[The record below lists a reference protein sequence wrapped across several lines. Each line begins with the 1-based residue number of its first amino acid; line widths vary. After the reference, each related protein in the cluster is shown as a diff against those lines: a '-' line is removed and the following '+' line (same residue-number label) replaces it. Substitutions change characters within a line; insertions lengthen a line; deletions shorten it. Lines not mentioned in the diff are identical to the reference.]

1 VLIGEKKMK
10 FLGNRTR
17 RSALVALLCTASL
30 PPVSIAIAAKATAA
44 DKFRFGLNWKPQME
58 MCGFFQAREAGLY
71 RNANLDVELVHGGPS
86 LNNAQLVA
94 ARSYDAAMGTALTS
108 LNMRNSGVPGTTV
121 AAMFQKSP
129 ITMVAHPGAGVSKL
143 EDMAGRPVAIP
154 ATGRPI
160 QWAWLKGK
168 FGFDDSQLRPFS
180 FDPATFVVDKNAIR
194 QGYATEDGY
203 LFGKALG
210 EEPVSLLLADR
221 GYPDYATTI
230 FTSDA
235 TVAERRDVLGRFV
248 AASRDGFA
256 QCITGD
262 PSLAISA
269 IAAESADQPPDL
281 SKFKLTQMKRQKLVD
296 SGDAA
301 SSGIGT
307 MSDARWASIFAVMSE
322 IGLYPK
328 DMRFQSAYTL
338 DFVPTKSK

>member
-1 VLIGEKKMK
+1 VDHS
-10 FLGNRTR
+10 RDTTR
-17 RSALVALLCTASL
+17 RLALFAALFTASL
-30 PPVSIAIAAKATAA
+30 PMVSIMVATEAIALE
-44 DKFRFGLNWKPQME
+44 KFRFGLNWVPQME
-58 MCGFFQAREAGLY
+58 MCGFFQARENGLY
-71 RNANLDVELVHGGPS
+71 RKANLDVELVHGSPS

-94 ARSYDAAMGTALTS
+94 ARNYDAAMGTALTT

-129 ITMVAHPGAGVSKL
+129 ITMVAHPGVGVSKL
-143 EDMAGRPVAIP
+143 EDLTGRPVAIP

-168 FGFDDSQLRPFS
+168 FGFDDGQLRPFS
-180 FDPATFVVDKNAIR
+180 FDPAAFVVDKNSIR

-203 LFGKALG
+203 YLGKVLG

-235 TVAERRDVLGRFV
+235 VIAGRRDVLGRFV
-248 AASRDGFA
+248 AATRDGFTECVA
-256 QCITGD
+256 GD
-262 PSLAISA
+262 PSAAISA
-269 IAAESADQPPDL
+269 IAAESPEQPPEL

-296 SGDAA
+296 GGEA
-301 SSGIGT
+301 SSAGIGT
-307 MSDARWASIFAVMSE
+307 MSDTRWASIFAVMSE

-328 DMRFQSAYTL
+328 DMQFRSAYSL

>member
-1 VLIGEKKMK
+1 VEHFGNMIRRLTLFAVL
-10 FLGNRTR
+10 F
-17 RSALVALLCTASL
+17 AASL
-30 PPVSIAIAAKATAA
+30 PPVSIMVTAKAAA
-44 DKFRFGLNWKPQME
+44 LDKFRFGLNWVPQME
-58 MCGFFQAREAGLY
+58 MCGFFQARESGIY
-71 RNANLDVELVHGGPS
+71 RKANLDVELVHGGPS

-94 ARSYDAAMGTALTS
+94 AHSYDAAMGTALTT

-129 ITMVAHPGAGVSKL
+129 ITMVAHPGVGVSKL
-143 EDMAGRPVAIP
+143 EDLAGRPVAIP
-154 ATGRPI
+154 GTGRPI

-180 FDPATFVVDKNAIR
+180 FNPTAFVVDKNAIR

-203 LFGKALG
+203 YLGKALR

-235 TVAERRDVLGRFV
+235 IIAERRDALGRFV
-248 AASRDGFA
+248 TASRDGFA
-256 QCITGD
+256 QCIAGD
-262 PSLAISA
+262 PSPAISA
-269 IAAESADQPPDL
+269 IAAESPEQPPDL

-296 SGDAA
+296 GGEAA

-307 MSDARWASIFAVMSE
+307 MSDARWASIFAAMSE

-328 DMRFQSAYTL
+328 EMQFRSAYSL
-338 DFVPTKSK
+338 DFVPTNNK

>member
-1 VLIGEKKMK
+1 MKCSVNMTRQLALIAVL
-10 FLGNRTR
+10 
-17 RSALVALLCTASL
+17 SVASL
-30 PPVSIAIAAKATAA
+30 PPVSIVAATKAAA
-44 DKFRFGLNWKPQME
+44 LDKFRFGLNWAPQME
-58 MCGFFQAREAGLY
+58 MCGFFQARESGIY
-71 RNANLDVELVHGGPS
+71 RNADLDVELVHGGPS

-94 ARSYDAAMGTALTS
+94 ARRYDAAMGTALTT
-108 LNMRNSGVPGTTV
+108 LNMRNSGVPGTTI

-143 EDMAGRPVAIP
+143 EDLAGRPVAIP

-180 FDPATFVVDKNAIR
+180 FNPTAFVVDKNAIR

-203 LFGKALG
+203 YLGKALG

-235 TVAERRDVLGRFV
+235 VVADRRDVLGRFV

-256 QCITGD
+256 QCLAGD

-269 IAAESADQPPDL
+269 IATENAEQPPDL

-296 SGDAA
+296 GGDAA

-307 MSDARWASIFAVMSE
+307 MSDARWASIFAAMSE

-328 DMRFQSAYTL
+328 DMQFRSAYNL
-338 DFVPTKSK
+338 DFAQAKSK

>member
-1 VLIGEKKMK
+1 MK
-10 FLGNRTR
+10 NARTAVR
-17 RSALVALLCTASL
+17 QVALVAFLSAASL
-30 PPVSIAIAAKATAA
+30 PSLSIVTATTAA
-44 DKFRFGLNWKPQME
+44 ALDKFRFGLNWVPQME

-71 RNANLDVELVHGGPS
+71 RSANLDVDLVHGGPS

-94 ARSYDAAMGTALTS
+94 AGTYDAAMGTALTT
-108 LNMRNSGVPGTTV
+108 LNMRNSGIPGTTI

-143 EDMAGRPVAIP
+143 EDLAGRPVAIP

-168 FGFDDSQLRPFS
+168 FGFNDSQLRPFS
-180 FDPATFVVDKNAIR
+180 FDPAAFVVDKNAIR

-203 LFGKALG
+203 YLGKALG

-230 FTSDA
+230 FTSDP
-235 TVAERRDVLGRFV
+235 VVVSRRDVLGRFV
-248 AASRDGFA
+248 TATREGFA
-256 QCITGD
+256 QCIEGD

-269 IAAESADQPPDL
+269 IAAESPEQPAEL
-281 SKFKLTQMKRQKLVD
+281 SKFKLVQMKRQKLVD
-296 SGDAA
+296 GGDATSA
-301 SSGIGT
+301 GIGT
-307 MSDARWASIFAVMSE
+307 MSDARWASIFATMSE

-328 DMRFQSAYTL
+328 DMPFQSAYSL
-338 DFVPTKSK
+338 AFVPKIGN

>member
-1 VLIGEKKMK
+1 MKCSVNTVRQLALIAVL
-10 FLGNRTR
+10 
-17 RSALVALLCTASL
+17 SAASL
-30 PPVSIAIAAKATAA
+30 PSVSIVMATKAAAL
-44 DKFRFGLNWKPQME
+44 DKFRFGLNWAPQME
-58 MCGFFQAREAGLY
+58 MCGFFQARETGIY
-71 RNANLDVELVHGGPS
+71 SNANLDVELVHGGPS

-94 ARSYDAAMGTALTS
+94 AHTYDAAMGTALTT

-143 EDMAGRPVAIP
+143 EDLAGRPVAIP

-180 FDPATFVVDKNAIR
+180 FAPMAFVVDKNAIR

-203 LFGKALG
+203 YLGKALG

-235 TVAERRDVLGRFV
+235 VAAERRDVLARFV
-248 AASRDGFA
+248 KASRDGFA
-256 QCITGD
+256 QCIAGD

-269 IAAESADQPPDL
+269 IAAENPEQPPDL
-281 SKFKLTQMKRQKLVD
+281 SKFKLTQMKSQKLVD
-296 SGDAA
+296 GGEAA

-307 MSDARWASIFAVMSE
+307 MSDARWASIFAAMSE

-328 DMRFQSAYTL
+328 EMQFRSAYSL
-338 DFVPTKSK
+338 DFLPTNNK

>member
-1 VLIGEKKMK
+1 
-10 FLGNRTR
+10 
-17 RSALVALLCTASL
+17 
-30 PPVSIAIAAKATAA
+30 
-44 DKFRFGLNWKPQME
+44 ME
-58 MCGFFQAREAGLY
+58 MCGFFQARETGIY
-71 RNANLDVELVHGGPS
+71 RNANLDVELDHGGPN

-94 ARSYDAAMGTALTS
+94 ARTYDAAMGTALTT

-143 EDMAGRPVAIP
+143 EDLAGRPVAIP

-180 FDPATFVVDKNAIR
+180 FAPTAFVVDKNAIR

-203 LFGKALG
+203 YLGKALG

-235 TVAERRDVLGRFV
+235 VAAERRDVLARFV
-248 AASRDGFA
+248 KASRDGFA
-256 QCITGD
+256 QCIAGD

-269 IAAESADQPPDL
+269 IAAENPEQPPDL
-281 SKFKLTQMKRQKLVD
+281 SKFKLTQMKSQKLVD
-296 SGDAA
+296 GGEAA

-307 MSDARWASIFAVMSE
+307 MSDARWASIFAAMSE

-328 DMRFQSAYTL
+328 EMQFRSAYSL
-338 DFVPTKSK
+338 DFLPTNKK

>member
-1 VLIGEKKMK
+1 MKYSVNTMSQLALIAVL
-10 FLGNRTR
+10 
-17 RSALVALLCTASL
+17 SAASL
-30 PPVSIAIAAKATAA
+30 PSVSIVMATKAAAL
-44 DKFRFGLNWKPQME
+44 DKFRFGLNWAPQME
-58 MCGFFQAREAGLY
+58 MCGFFQARETGIY

-94 ARSYDAAMGTALTS
+94 ARAYDAAMGTALTT

-143 EDMAGRPVAIP
+143 EDLAGRPVAIP
-154 ATGRPI
+154 ATGRSI

-180 FDPATFVVDKNAIR
+180 FAPTAFVVDKNAIR

-203 LFGKALG
+203 YLGKALG

-235 TVAERRDVLGRFV
+235 VVADRRDVLGRFI

-256 QCITGD
+256 QCIAGD

-269 IAAESADQPPDL
+269 IATENSEQPTDL

-296 SGDAA
+296 GGEAA

-307 MSDARWASIFAVMSE
+307 MSDARWASIFAAMSE

-328 DMRFQSAYTL
+328 EMQFRSAYSL
-338 DFVPTKSK
+338 DFVPTNNK

>member
-1 VLIGEKKMK
+1 VGYSGNMMRQLALFAVL
-10 FLGNRTR
+10 F
-17 RSALVALLCTASL
+17 VASL
-30 PPVSIAIAAKATAA
+30 PPISIMVATKAAAL
-44 DKFRFGLNWKPQME
+44 DKFRFGLNWVPQME
-58 MCGFFQAREAGLY
+58 MCGFFQARENGIY
-71 RNANLDVELVHGGPS
+71 RKANLDVDLVHGGPS

-94 ARSYDAAMGTALTS
+94 AHSYDAAMGTALTT

-121 AAMFQKSP
+121 AAMFQRSP
-129 ITMVAHPGAGVSKL
+129 ITMVAHPGVGVSKL
-143 EDMAGRPVAIP
+143 EDLAGRPVAIP

-180 FDPATFVVDKNAIR
+180 FDPAAFVVDKNATR

-203 LFGKALG
+203 YLGKALG

-235 TVAERRDVLGRFV
+235 VIAGRRDVLGRFV
-248 AASRDGFA
+248 AASRDGFT
-256 QCITGD
+256 QCIAGD
-262 PSLAISA
+262 PSAAISA
-269 IAAESADQPPDL
+269 IAAESPEQPDEL
-281 SKFKLTQMKRQKLVD
+281 SKFKLTQMKRQMLVD
-296 SGDAA
+296 GGDAA
-301 SSGIGT
+301 SAGIGT
-307 MSDARWASIFAVMSE
+307 MSDARWASIFATMSE

-328 DMRFQSAYTL
+328 DMHFRSAYSL